1 MSTKDIRS
9 ESLEPVNV
17 TLHAKDFADV
27 IKLRLVPKIGRVSWI
42 FQVGPDCNHIHPYK
56 REAERYTIQT
66 EK

>member
-27 IKLRLVPKIGRVSWI
+27 IKLRFLRLEEYPGLSRWALTAITYILTRGR
-42 FQVGPDCNHIHPYK
+42 QRD
-56 REAERYTIQT
+56 T
-66 EK
+66 